1 MSSPLTIAVL
11 LPCTLGYCLFVRWPR
26 QRMRACTS
34 IVHPSDLR
42 DVVCSLADPLLV
54 VLVGRRGADDVSDA
68 VLNDA
73 NLVIVPEAWLR
84 RVPRTALSARA
95 EIAARLATTH
105 RNARIEERQRNDT
118 QLALPF

>member
-1 MSSPLTIAVL
+1 
-11 LPCTLGYCLFVRWPR
+11 
-26 QRMRACTS
+26 MRACTS

>member
-11 LPCTLGYCLFVRWPR
+11 LPCALGYCLFIRWPR

-54 VLVGRRGADDVSDA
+54 VLVGQRGADVVSDA
-68 VLNDA
+68 VLHDA
-73 NLVIVPEAWLR
+73 NLVIVPEPWLR
-84 RVPRTALSARA
+84 HVPRNARSARA
-95 EIAARLATTH
+95 EIAARLATAH
-105 RNARIEERQRNDT
+105 RNARIEERLRSDS
-118 QLALPF
+118 QLTLPF

>member
-1 MSSPLTIAVL
+1 MSSPLTVAVL

-26 QRMRACTS
+26 ERLRACTS

-54 VLVGRRGADDVSDA
+54 VLVGRRGVDVVSDA
-68 VLNDA
+68 VLHEA
-73 NLVIVPEAWLR
+73 NLVIVPESWLR
-84 RVPRTALSARA
+84 RVPRSALSARA
-95 EIAARLATTH
+95 NIAAQLATAH
-105 RNARIEERQRNDT
+105 RNARIEKRLRSDT